1 MKLSKTKNKYIFEE
15 GYFYRIDNNFIVC
28 IDDRYFLLDN
38 PNTLNKLIKN
48 KQIRIDYERIP
59 NVGLF
64 LIATSILSVGVMAI
78 NLFRNFDGTGNKN
91 IFMFLVLLILTFL
104 IHELGHVLILRI
116 FKRKSKSIRFTLAYF
131 IFPALKVD
139 VSKSLEL
146 EKIDRVSI
154 YLGGVLFGS
163 LFVNILYFLGISY
176 PITNILA
183 LNTLIALVPI
193 YKSDGYNVLIAILSI
208 HDYKMKSNFKITI
221 IKVISTVVIA
231 IYIMLIIYQMLK

>member
-15 GYFYRIDNNFIVC
+15 GYFYCIDNNFIVC

-38 PNTLNKLIKN
+38 QNTLNQLIKN

-78 NLFRNFDGTGNKN
+78 NLFCNFDGTGNKN

-104 IHELGHVLILRI
+104 VHELGHVLILKI

-131 IFPALKVD
+131 ILPALKVD

-193 YKSDGYNVLIAILSI
+193 YKSDGYNALIAILSI

-231 IYIMLIIYQMLK
+231 IYIMLIIYQILK

>member
-1 MKLSKTKNKYIFEE
+1 MKLSKTKNKYIFDE
-15 GYFYRIDNNFIVC
+15 GYFYRIGNNFIVC

-38 PNTLNKLIKN
+38 QNTLNKLIKN

-78 NLFRNFDGTGNKN
+78 NLFLNFDGTGTKN

-104 IHELGHVLILRI
+104 VHELGHVVILKI

-131 IFPALKVD
+131 MFPALKVD
-139 VSKSLEL
+139 VPKSLEL

-176 PITNILA
+176 SITNILA

-193 YKSDGYNVLIAILSI
+193 YKSDGYNALIAILSI

-221 IKVISTVVIA
+221 IKVISTIVIA
-231 IYIMLIIYQMLK
+231 IYIMLIIYQILK

>member
-1 MKLSKTKNKYIFEE
+1 M
-15 GYFYRIDNNFIVC
+15 V
-28 IDDRYFLLDN
+28 
-38 PNTLNKLIKN
+38 
-48 KQIRIDYERIP
+48 
-59 NVGLF
+59 
-64 LIATSILSVGVMAI
+64 
-78 NLFRNFDGTGNKN
+78 
-91 IFMFLVLLILTFL
+91 
-104 IHELGHVLILRI
+104 HELGHVVILKI

-131 IFPALKVD
+131 LFPALKVD

-176 PITNILA
+176 SITNILA

-193 YKSDGYNVLIAILSI
+193 YKSDGYNALIAILSI

-221 IKVISTVVIA
+221 IKVISTIVIA
-231 IYIMLIIYQMLK
+231 IYIMLIIYQILK

>member
-1 MKLSKTKNKYIFEE
+1 MKLSKTKNKYIFDE
-15 GYFYRIDNNFIVC
+15 GYFYRIGNNFIVC

-48 KQIRIDYERIP
+48 KRISIDYERIP

-64 LIATSILSVGVMAI
+64 LIATSIFSVGVMAI
-78 NLFRNFDGTGNKN
+78 NLFRNFDGTGTKN

-104 IHELGHVLILRI
+104 IHELGHVLILKI

-163 LFVNILYFLGISY
+163 LFVNILYFLGIGY

-193 YKSDGYNVLIAILSI
+193 YKSDGYNALIAILSI

-221 IKVISTVVIA
+221 IKVISTIVITL
-231 IYIMLIIYQMLK
+231 YFMLIIYQMLK